1 MPEKPV
7 LSATPSYATAQP
19 EENIKNET
27 LKENS
32 KKNPWQV
39 YADILAE
46 KKNRHLY
53 RTTTEI
59 SSAQSAHVTCDGKEL
74 LMLASNDY
82 LGLIDHPDVI
92 AAALRQ
98 KNIYISAIRY
108 PTVAKNHAM
117 LRAALMATH
126 TVDELRHAA
135 KTIAATIKELK

>member
-1 MPEKPV
+1 
-7 LSATPSYATAQP
+7 
-19 EENIKNET
+19 
-27 LKENS
+27 
-32 KKNPWQV
+32 
-39 YADILAE
+39 
-46 KKNRHLY
+46 
-53 RTTTEI
+53 
-59 SSAQSAHVTCDGKEL
+59 
-74 LMLASNDY
+74 MLASNDY